1 MEIPP
6 PNHSSTEACPIELE
20 VTFFLELRQYFT
32 MTHATAVANPH
43 RIRQVSRASMEPQ
56 RVMPPDLDI
65 DLDLDRANREFSHAS
80 AEDLVGWAYE
90 RFGSGLV
97 MSSSFGAT
105 AAVMLHLVSRVAPKI
120 PILCIDTGYLFPET
134 YKFAEQ
140 LQQRF
145 ELNLR
150 WYSAVMTQARQ
161 EALYGQLWDQGD
173 VGVKRYLYLS
183 KVEPMQRA
191 LGELDAQDGRVKI
204 HPILDWSEAEVEAY
218 MLAHDLPYHPL
229 HADGYRSIGDHHST
243 LPVTDDMDPRAGRIL
258 GNKRECGL
266 HLPLSEAAA
275 VSLKSSGL

>member
-1 MEIPP
+1 
-6 PNHSSTEACPIELE
+6 
-20 VTFFLELRQYFT
+20 
-32 MTHATAVANPH
+32 
-43 RIRQVSRASMEPQ
+43 MEPQ

-173 VGVKRYLYLS
+173 VGVKRYLYLN

-191 LGELDAQDGRVKI
+191 LGELGSGAWLAGLRADQTEHRAALRRIDAQDGRVKI

>member
-1 MEIPP
+1 
-6 PNHSSTEACPIELE
+6 
-20 VTFFLELRQYFT
+20 
-32 MTHATAVANPH
+32 
-43 RIRQVSRASMEPQ
+43 MEPQ
-56 RVMPPDLDI
+56 RLVPLDLRAEPE
-65 DLDLDRANREFSHAS
+65 LDLDRVNREFSHAS
-80 AEDLVGWAYE
+80 AQDLVAWAYE
-90 RFGSGLV
+90 RFGQGLV

-105 AAVMLHLVSRVAPKI
+105 AAVMLHLVSQAAPNM

-134 YKFAEQ
+134 YRFAEQ

-145 ELNLR
+145 KLNLR
-150 WYSAVMTQARQ
+150 WYSASMTQARQ

-173 VGVKRYLYLS
+173 DGVKQYLYLN

-191 LGELDAQDGRVKI
+191 LADLNASAWLAGLRADQTEHRAGLRRIDAQDGRIKV
-204 HPILDWSEAEVEAY
+204 HPILHWSEADIEAY
-218 MLAHDLPYHPL
+218 METHDLPFHPL
-229 HADGYRSIGDHHST
+229 HAEGYRSIGDHHST